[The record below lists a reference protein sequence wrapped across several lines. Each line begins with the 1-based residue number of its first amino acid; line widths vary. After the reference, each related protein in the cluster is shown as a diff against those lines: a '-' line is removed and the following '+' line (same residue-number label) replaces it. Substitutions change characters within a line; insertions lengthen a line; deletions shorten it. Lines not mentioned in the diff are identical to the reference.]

1 MLMGKLQALIR
12 LDTRTLLLFSEAYLT
27 LAMAKLQLYRP
38 FVKVAASLGHKREE
52 THQEIPQQHV
62 RTIKHITSAIAI
74 TSKYT
79 PWDSQCLV
87 RAIAGMRMLQRR
99 RIPAT
104 LYLGTARDEDGSLI
118 AHAWL
123 RSGPLYISGADVMKD
138 FTVVETFASAPG
150 E

>member
-1 MLMGKLQALIR
+1 MGKLQALIR
-12 LDTRTLLLFSEAYLT
+12 LDVRTLLLFTEAYLM
-27 LAMAKLQLYRP
+27 LAAAKLQLYRP
-38 FVKVAASLGHKREE
+38 FAKVAGTLGYKRQE
-52 THQEIPQQHV
+52 THKEIPLEHI

-74 TSKYT
+74 MSRYT

-87 RAIAGMRMLQRR
+87 RAIAGMRMLKRR
-99 RIPAT
+99 RIPGT
-104 LYLGTARDEDGSLI
+104 LYLGTAKDDDGNLI

-138 FTVVETFASAPG
+138 FTVVESFASASG